1 MIAALS
7 RSVRWPAKES
17 CATGAQGAV
26 TETDLLVIGA
36 GPYGLAT
43 AAYAR
48 ERGVATMVVGHPM
61 AFWRENMPADMFLR
75 SGPDWHLD
83 AAYRHTLEAYLE
95 ERGIAHQDVDPMPI
109 GVFVDYAEWFTES
122 KGVEVRWE
130 LVDRLVEC
138 GGGFEATLAGGERVV
153 ARFVLAAPGIRNYA
167 NLPEWAPS
175 VPSERCAH
183 TCDLVGLDELA
194 GERVLIVG
202 GRQSAYEWA
211 ALAREHGAS
220 RVDIV
225 HRHAVPRFERVSW
238 KFVDPHVERT
248 VAVRG
253 YWRSLPQTERD
264 AIVRRFWEVGR
275 LTLEYWLTPRLQ
287 WDGLTRW
294 PETSVVD
301 VTQRPG
307 AGELEVG
314 LSNSSRLTVD
324 RVVFASGYRANLKN
338 VPYLAGLLDAIR
350 MREGF
355 PVLDEGFQTSLAGL
369 YITGFSATNDFGP
382 FFGFVKG
389 APAAAN
395 LVVRD
400 ILAGA

>member
-1 MIAALS
+1 MA
-7 RSVRWPAKES
+7 
-17 CATGAQGAV
+17 
-26 TETDLLVIGA
+26 ETDLLVIGA

-48 ERGVATMVVGHPM
+48 ERGVATTVVGHPM

-83 AAYRHTLEAYLE
+83 ATYRHTLEAYLE
-95 ERGIAHQDVDPMPI
+95 ERGIAHEDVDPMPI
-109 GVFVDYAEWFTES
+109 GVFLDYADWFAES

-130 LVDRLVEC
+130 FVERLVE
-138 GGGFEATLAGGERVV
+138 GARGFEATFASGERVV
-153 ARFVLAAPGIRNYA
+153 ARFVLAAPGIRHYA
-167 NLPEWAPS
+167 NFPGWAQS
-175 VPSERCAH
+175 VPPERCAH

-238 KFVDPHVERT
+238 KFIDPHVERT

-253 YWRSLPQTERD
+253 YWRRLPQTERD
-264 AIVRRFWEVGR
+264 AIERRFWEVGR
-275 LTLEYWLTPRLQ
+275 LTLEHWLTPRLE
-287 WDGLTRW
+287 WGGLTRW
-294 PETSVVD
+294 PGTSVVE
-301 VTQRPG
+301 VTQPPG
-307 AGELEVG
+307 GDDLEIG
-314 LSNSSRLTVD
+314 LSNSRRLTVD
-324 RVVFASGYRANLKN
+324 RVLFASGYRANLKN
-338 VPYLAGLLDAIR
+338 VPYLAGLLDGIR

-355 PVLDEGFQTSLAGL
+355 PGLDESFQTSLAGL
-369 YITGFSATNDFGP
+369 YVTGFSATSDFGP

-389 APAAAN
+389 APAAAT
-395 LVVRD
+395 LIVGD
-400 ILAGA
+400 ILASA